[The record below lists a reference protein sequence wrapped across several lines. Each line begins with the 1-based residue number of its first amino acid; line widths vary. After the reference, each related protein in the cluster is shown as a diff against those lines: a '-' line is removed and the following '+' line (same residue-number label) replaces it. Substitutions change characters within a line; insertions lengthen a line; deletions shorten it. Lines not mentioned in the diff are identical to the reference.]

1 MTDDSIGE
9 SLPTWSRQST
19 WRVRFGW
26 GPVELR
32 AVIAEQVVIVDVF
45 RFTTAVDAAVA
56 QGASVFPY
64 RWKDQAAAN
73 FAASRNAILAD
84 GADPAGPSLSPV
96 RLSTLQRGDRVVLPS
111 PNGSTCAAIAGE
123 LGATSVVAACLR
135 NAQAVARWLT
145 GEGGS
150 VAVVACGERWPDGS
164 LRPALE
170 DLLGAGAV
178 ISALDGSRSP
188 EAEAAAVLWES
199 VAADVVRLLRATASG
214 QELAARGWSEDLMF
228 ACEVGA
234 SSCVPLLRDGAF
246 TNAADPHR

>member
-1 MTDDSIGE
+1 MKEDSSDE
-9 SLPTWSRQST
+9 SPPKWSRQSR

-26 GPVELR
+26 GPADLR
-32 AVIAEQVVIVDVF
+32 AIVADHVVIVDVL

-64 RWKDQAAAN
+64 RWKDKTAVN
-73 FAASRNAILAD
+73 FAYSLNAVLAD
-84 GADPAGPSLSPV
+84 GSDAAGPSLSPV

-111 PNGSTCAAIAGE
+111 PNGSTCAAIAAE

-135 NAQAVARWLT
+135 NAQAVARWLRD
-145 GEGGS
+145 EGGS

-170 DLLGAGAV
+170 DHLGAGAV
-178 ISALDGSRSP
+178 VSALGGSRSP
-188 EAEAAAVLWES
+188 EAEAAAALWDS
-199 VAADVVRLLRATASG
+199 FAPDVERLLRATASG
-214 QELAARGWSEDLMF
+214 QELEARGWSDDLMF

-234 SSCVPLLRDGAF
+234 SSCVPVVRNGAF
-246 TNAADPHR
+246 TAAR